1 LTYSELQ
8 SEWMAQAIHNATS
21 SSLEEGDL
29 DKTTVVQKLEKMQSV
44 VANQQRGLQDA
55 HSTCRL
61 LHAEKRLLQAEVDE
75 VRKRA
80 RHQRPTDTSS
90 QAMQDGLG
98 GEILRMRRA
107 LRDVPSDDFPCTYAT
122 MIDLMDT
129 CNAPTLQAMVTA
141 GTIRDYHDGRGAH
154 TLDVTESPTS
164 AVAKTVELRVCF
176 ANDHVHLR
184 RDHAR
189 RAYATNPHV
198 SWYRVQGHERHGN
211 WPPRHHEVPAT
222 AAARRSS
229 HVGELCCR
237 TVQPVAQGCTLRY

>member
-1 LTYSELQ
+1 VGVEKPDAELAPALGRLFSFKSDAIATKDAIERRRAILLGCGLLREEAEVKLATTTGDDGRERFATCFAVCGCHFGPDSVVQDKTGRYELRRTGIARPLTYSELQ

-29 DKTTVVQKLEKMQSV
+29 DETTVVQKLEKMQSV

-107 LRDVPSDDFPCTYAT
+107 LRDVPSDEFLC
-122 MIDLMDT
+122 
-129 CNAPTLQAMVTA
+129 APM
-141 GTIRDYHDGRGAH
+141 
-154 TLDVTESPTS
+154 
-164 AVAKTVELRVCF
+164 
-176 ANDHVHLR
+176 
-184 RDHAR
+184 
-189 RAYATNPHV
+189 
-198 SWYRVQGHERHGN
+198 
-211 WPPRHHEVPAT
+211 
-222 AAARRSS
+222 
-229 HVGELCCR
+229 
-237 TVQPVAQGCTLRY
+237 QP